1 MVKTER
7 IRYIFKTFWDT
18 FGGYKRQILLMS
30 GLGFMGSITE
40 GIGIGSMIPLLSLA
54 GGSSAA
60 GTDVLSQAIQKAFLF
75 LHLPFTIKFILI
87 GIFLMFLLRT
97 VFIFLS
103 NYVTALIVND
113 FQLNM
118 RKRLF
123 ALTLG
128 SRWEYLAKQKMGHL
142 EQSLTTIVD
151 TGPHIFKQM
160 SSLLMLSFAL
170 LVYTVLA
177 MNVSV
182 IATLGSLGL
191 VVVSFLILKP
201 LFYRTRAASKETEVW
216 YRDIAHHINQTM
228 IGIKSIKAGAAENAF
243 LTKAD
248 QLFTKYKKLDLRLT
262 IINAFIGALSKPLSI
277 LFILLLFVFFY
288 KIQGFEYPSFIVIVY
303 AIYRIFNYSEGIQHE
318 VNKLN
323 TTVPYLN
330 SLQDFE
336 SDVRKQQEADKG
348 QGQFKFNRAIEFKNV
363 FFNYE
368 GGREVLNGL
377 GFQISKG
384 ETIGLIG
391 PSGAGKTT
399 IVDLLLRLYQPKTGE
414 ILVDGIDV
422 SLISMREWRK
432 QIGYVPQDPFLLNDS
447 IANNIK
453 FYNPA
458 ITDVKMREAA
468 TLAQSI
474 DFIESQPQGF
484 ETVVGDRG
492 VLLSGGQ
499 RQRIVLA
506 KILAQSPKILILDEA
521 TNALDAESEQA
532 IKQTIK
538 QLHGK
543 MTIIII
549 AHRPSTVVDVGRI
562 LVLNQGRIVEE
573 GKPATILSDKTSY
586 FYKMY
591 QAGIYGL
598 N

>member
-1 MVKTER
+1 
-7 IRYIFKTFWDT
+7 
-18 FGGYKRQILLMS
+18 
-30 GLGFMGSITE
+30 
-40 GIGIGSMIPLLSLA
+40 
-54 GGSSAA
+54 
-60 GTDVLSQAIQKAFLF
+60 
-75 LHLPFTIKFILI
+75 
-87 GIFLMFLLRT
+87 
-97 VFIFLS
+97 
-103 NYVTALIVND
+103 
-113 FQLNM
+113 
-118 RKRLF
+118 
-123 ALTLG
+123 
-128 SRWEYLAKQKMGHL
+128 
-142 EQSLTTIVD
+142 
-151 TGPHIFKQM
+151 
-160 SSLLMLSFAL
+160 
-170 LVYTVLA
+170 
-177 MNVSV
+177 
-182 IATLGSLGL
+182 
-191 VVVSFLILKP
+191 
-201 LFYRTRAASKETEVW
+201 
-216 YRDIAHHINQTM
+216 
-228 IGIKSIKAGAAENAF
+228 
-243 LTKAD
+243 
-248 QLFTKYKKLDLRLT
+248 
-262 IINAFIGALSKPLSI
+262 
-277 LFILLLFVFFY
+277 
-288 KIQGFEYPSFIVIVY
+288 
-303 AIYRIFNYSEGIQHE
+303 
-318 VNKLN
+318 
-323 TTVPYLN
+323 VPYLN